1 MGQPPGGALRSA
13 AGARVGIFLAAQA
26 FTVILAERAAYNNCV
41 RLARRSRRFVR
52 FFHVEFVMKKHH
64 HSSVVQRQRDGRRRS
79 QRFVRRVLPFVASL
93 FLATPLAGPLLKSSA
108 HAPATTGPTLT
119 KVKVKVK
126 SKTALSPLARFDATL
141 RETYDRLG
149 AEQQG
154 LRFEVFQ
161 KAMTGYLNLR
171 ETGHLAANQQH
182 LTVVDFDLPST
193 EKRLWVLD
201 LANDKIVFHTLVA
214 HGHNS
219 GENGASQ
226 FSNTNESNM
235 SSLGFYVT
243 GHEYEGKHGHSLRLQ
258 GLDEGFN
265 TNAFARSIV
274 MHGADYVSD
283 AFIKQ
288 TGRLG
293 RSLGCPALPLDQ
305 YAQII
310 DQVKGGSCLFLNK
323 SNSGYTSKYLN
334 QEVALAA
341 LSMKRI
347 SNS

>member
-1 MGQPPGGALRSA
+1 
-13 AGARVGIFLAAQA
+13 
-26 FTVILAERAAYNNCV
+26 
-41 RLARRSRRFVR
+41 
-52 FFHVEFVMKKHH
+52 MKKHH

-79 QRFVRRVLPFVASL
+79 QRLVRRVLPFVASL

-108 HAPATTGPTLT
+108 HASATTVAAAAPKAVAAT
-119 KVKVKVK
+119 
-126 SKTALSPLARFDATL
+126 PLARFDATL
-141 RETYDRLG
+141 RETYSRLG

-154 LRFEVFQ
+154 LRFEVFE

-171 ETGHLAANQQH
+171 ETGHLAADQQH

-201 LANDKIVFHTLVA
+201 LASDKILFHTLVA

-243 GHEYEGKHGHSLRLQ
+243 GQEYEGKHGHSLRLQ

-265 TNAFARSIV
+265 TNAFTRSIV
-274 MHGADYVSD
+274 MHGADYVSED
-283 AFIKQ
+283 FIKQ
-288 TGRLG
+288 NGRLG

-310 DQVKGGSCLFLNK
+310 DQVKGGSCLFLSK
-323 SNSGYTSKYLN
+323 SNAGYTSKYLN
-334 QEVALAA
+334 QNIALAA
-341 LSMKRI
+341 LSPKPAG
-347 SNS
+347 NS

>member
-1 MGQPPGGALRSA
+1 
-13 AGARVGIFLAAQA
+13 
-26 FTVILAERAAYNNCV
+26 
-41 RLARRSRRFVR
+41 
-52 FFHVEFVMKKHH
+52 MKKHQHH

-79 QRFVRRVLPFVASL
+79 QRLMRRVLPFVASL

-108 HAPATTGPTLT
+108 HAPATNGPTLT
-119 KVKVKVK
+119 KIKVKT
-126 SKTALSPLARFDATL
+126 KTKGAMSPLARFDATL

-154 LRFEVFQ
+154 LRFEVFE

-171 ETGHLAANQQH
+171 ETGHLSASQQH

-201 LANDKIVFHTLVA
+201 LANDKILFHTLVA

-226 FSNTNESNM
+226 FSNTDQSNM

-243 GHEYEGKHGHSLRLQ
+243 GQEYEGKHGHSLRLQ

-265 TNAFARSIV
+265 TNAFARAIV
-274 MHGADYVSD
+274 MHGADYVSES
-283 AFIKQ
+283 FIKQ
-288 TGRLG
+288 NGRLG

-310 DQVKGGSCLFLNK
+310 DAVQGGSCLFLSK
-323 SNSGYTSKYLN
+323 SNAGYSSKYLN
-334 QEVALAA
+334 QDIAIAA
-341 LSMKRI
+341 LTLKRAT
-347 SNS
+347 NS

>member
-1 MGQPPGGALRSA
+1 
-13 AGARVGIFLAAQA
+13 
-26 FTVILAERAAYNNCV
+26 
-41 RLARRSRRFVR
+41 
-52 FFHVEFVMKKHH
+52 MKKHH

-79 QRFVRRVLPFVASL
+79 QRLMRRVLPFVASL

-108 HAPATTGPTLT
+108 HSTTTGPTLG
-119 KVKVKVK
+119 KVKVKIK
-126 SKTALSPLARFDATL
+126 TKTALSPLARFDATL

-171 ETGHLAANQQH
+171 ETGHLAANQQR

-201 LANDKIVFHTLVA
+201 LANDKILFHTLVA

-243 GHEYEGKHGHSLRLQ
+243 GNEYEGKHGHSLRLQ

-274 MHGADYVSD
+274 MHGADYVSED
-283 AFIKQ
+283 FIKQ
-288 TGRLG
+288 NGRLG

-310 DQVKGGSCLFLNK
+310 DAVQGGSCLFLSK
-323 SNSGYTSKYLN
+323 SNAGYTSKYLN
-334 QEVALAA
+334 QDIALAA
-341 LSMKRI
+341 LSLKPA

>member
-1 MGQPPGGALRSA
+1 
-13 AGARVGIFLAAQA
+13 
-26 FTVILAERAAYNNCV
+26 
-41 RLARRSRRFVR
+41 
-52 FFHVEFVMKKHH
+52 MKKH
-64 HSSVVQRQRDGRRRS
+64 HSSVVQRQREGRRRS
-79 QRFVRRVLPFVASL
+79 QRLMRRVLPFVASL

-108 HAPATTGPTLT
+108 HAPATAALHR
-119 KVKVKVK
+119 
-126 SKTALSPLARFDATL
+126 TAAVAATPLARFDASL
-141 RETYDRLG
+141 RGTYDRLG

-171 ETGHLAANQQH
+171 ETGHLAADQQH

-201 LANDKIVFHTLVA
+201 LASDKIVFHTLVA

-265 TNAFARSIV
+265 TNAFTRSIV
-274 MHGADYVSD
+274 MHGADYVSEG
-283 AFIKQ
+283 FIKQ
-288 TGRLG
+288 NGRLG

-323 SNSGYTSKYLN
+323 SNAGYTSKYLN
-334 QEVALAA
+334 QDIALAA
-341 LSMKRI
+341 LSPKAA
-347 SNS
+347 SHS